1 MFAYH
6 DIFLSENG
14 PPTATAKHIKL
25 LIYNI
30 FIHSVSANKYLRLTN
45 ERSYEETNVDAA
57 NVLRR
62 TLQLADLTTP
72 LQSPSSKPRRPS
84 YFRNFQQHSPTR
96 H

>member
-30 FIHSVSANKYLRLTN
+30 FIHSVSENKQKKPAIEPASRTSALSGHKLPLMLLWPVHW
-45 ERSYEETNVDAA
+45 RSA
-57 NVLRR
+57 
-62 TLQLADLTTP
+62 
-72 LQSPSSKPRRPS
+72 
-84 YFRNFQQHSPTR
+84 
-96 H
+96 